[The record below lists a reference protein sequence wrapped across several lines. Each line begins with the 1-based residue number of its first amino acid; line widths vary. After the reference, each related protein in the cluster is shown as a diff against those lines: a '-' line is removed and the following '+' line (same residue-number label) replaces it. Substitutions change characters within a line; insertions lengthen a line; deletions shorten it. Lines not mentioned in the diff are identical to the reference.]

1 MSQGFWLDIRWG
13 PAHALRARRLARG
26 RRPMVNLALSWEEA
40 GISAACLAAAA
51 VAARRSGRPAL
62 VTAAGFARET
72 AVVLAL
78 FGLWQLAG
86 SFVLMGPD
94 GAVDRGQWI
103 WQAERAVH
111 MPGETVVQLAF
122 LPHPLIVQALNL
134 YYAGLHFVVV
144 IGCLIWVYV
153 WHRRQYPQVRT
164 TLVLF
169 TAAAL
174 LVQLIPVAPPRM
186 LPGDGMIDTAVR
198 YGQSVY
204 GSVAGFNAD
213 QLSAMPSVHVGWALL
228 VALVII
234 EVSRSRWRWLALA
247 YPVVTMLAV
256 VVTAN
261 HYWLDGIAAAVL
273 LALALIVQRAARAVR
288 AAYAARAPLAL
299 PAAGAVSGAGRRS
312 WPAWKPLAGW
322 RPAAIGRL
330 WPARKEAG

>member
-1 MSQGFWLDIRWG
+1 MI
-13 PAHALRARRLARG
+13 
-26 RRPMVNLALSWEEA
+26 NLALSWQEA
-40 GISAACLAAAA
+40 GVSAACLAVGA
-51 VAARRSGRPAL
+51 VAAHRSRRPAL
-62 VTAAGFARET
+62 VSAAGFARET

-78 FGLWQLAG
+78 FGMWQLAG
-86 SFVLMGPD
+86 TYVLMGPE

-103 WQAERAVH
+103 WDAERAVH
-111 MPGETVVQLAF
+111 LPSETVVQHAF

-153 WHRRQYPQVRT
+153 WHRRQYPKVRT

-174 LVQLIPVAPPRM
+174 LVQFIPVAPPRM

-213 QLSAMPSVHVGWALL
+213 QLSAMPSVHIGWALL
-228 VALVII
+228 AALVII

-247 YPVVTMLAV
+247 YPLLTMLAV

-261 HYWLDGIAAAVL
+261 HYWLDGIAAALL
-273 LALALIVQRAARAVR
+273 LALALVVQRVSRALYRRCHDRRQADQPEDLRTPVLTPASTSSARWQAASRPGRTSRSVGTSVAQR
-288 AAYAARAPLAL
+288 SIA
-299 PAAGAVSGAGRRS
+299 SGQRG
-312 WPAWKPLAGW
+312 
-322 RPAAIGRL
+322 
-330 WPARKEAG
+330 

>member
-1 MSQGFWLDIRWG
+1 
-13 PAHALRARRLARG
+13 
-26 RRPMVNLALSWEEA
+26 MVNLALSWHEA
-40 GISAACLAAAA
+40 GISAACLAVAA
-51 VAARRSGRPAL
+51 VAARRSRRPAL
-62 VTAAGFARET
+62 VTAAGVAQET

-78 FGLWQLAG
+78 FGLWQMAG
-86 SFVLMGPD
+86 TFVLMGPE

-111 MPGETVVQLAF
+111 LPSETAVQLAF

-153 WHRRQYPQVRT
+153 WHRRQYPRVRT

-174 LVQLIPVAPPRM
+174 LVQFIPVAPPRM

-228 VALVII
+228 TALVII

-247 YPVVTMLAV
+247 YPLLTMLAV

-261 HYWLDGIAAAVL
+261 HYWLDGIAAALL
-273 LALALIVQRAARAVR
+273 LALALVVQRISRLLYGRCRARRR
-288 AAYAARAPLAL
+288 ADQPGDLRAPVLT
-299 PAAGAVSGAGRRS
+299 PASTS
-312 WPAWKPLAGW
+312 S
-322 RPAAIGRL
+322 
-330 WPARKEAG
+330 AR

>member
-1 MSQGFWLDIRWG
+1 
-13 PAHALRARRLARG
+13 
-26 RRPMVNLALSWEEA
+26 MVNLALSWPEA
-40 GISAACLAAAA
+40 GISAACLAVSA
-51 VAARRSGRPAL
+51 VVARRSPRPRL
-62 VTAAGFARET
+62 VAAAGFAIET

-86 SFVLMGPD
+86 TFALMGPG
-94 GAVDRGQWI
+94 GAVDRGRWI

-111 MPGETVVQLAF
+111 LPSETVVQLAF
-122 LPHPLIVQALNL
+122 LPHPLMVQALNL

-153 WHRRQYPQVRT
+153 WHRRKYPQVRT

-174 LVQLIPVAPPRM
+174 LIQFIPVAPPRM
-186 LPGDGMIDTAVR
+186 LPGDGMIDTGVR

-213 QLSAMPSVHVGWALL
+213 QLSAMPSVHIGWAMLT
-228 VALVII
+228 ALVIV

-247 YPVVTMLAV
+247 YPLLTMLAV

-261 HYWLDGIAAAVL
+261 HYWLDGIAAALL
-273 LALALIVQRAARAVR
+273 LALALVVQRGSRPLYRRFAAWRRADQPE
-288 AAYAARAPLAL
+288 AGRAPVLT
-299 PAAGAVSGAGRRS
+299 
-312 WPAWKPLAGW
+312 
-322 RPAAIGRL
+322 
-330 WPARKEAG
+330 PARTSSAR

>member
-1 MSQGFWLDIRWG
+1 
-13 PAHALRARRLARG
+13 
-26 RRPMVNLALSWEEA
+26 MVNLALSWQEA

-51 VAARRSGRPAL
+51 AVAWRSRRPAL

-78 FGLWQLAG
+78 FGMWQLAG
-86 SFVLMGPD
+86 SFVLMGPE
-94 GAVDRGQWI
+94 GAIDRGQWI
-103 WQAERAVH
+103 WHVERVIH
-111 MPGETVVQLAF
+111 LPSETAVQLAF

-169 TAAAL
+169 TVAAL
-174 LVQLIPVAPPRM
+174 LVQFVPVAPPRM
-186 LPGDGMIDTAVR
+186 LPGDGMIDTALR

-213 QLSAMPSVHVGWALL
+213 QLSAMPSVHIGWALL
-228 VALVII
+228 TALVII

-247 YPVVTMLAV
+247 YPLLTMLAV

-261 HYWLDGIAAAVL
+261 HYWLDGIAAALL
-273 LALALIVQRAARAVR
+273 LALALVVQRASRTLYRRLGPCRRAGQPEDR
-288 AAYAARAPLAL
+288 RAPVLT
-299 PAAGAVSGAGRRS
+299 PASTSSARWQATSRPGRTSRSAGNSVAQRPMASGQRG
-312 WPAWKPLAGW
+312 
-322 RPAAIGRL
+322 
-330 WPARKEAG
+330 

>member
-1 MSQGFWLDIRWG
+1 MI
-13 PAHALRARRLARG
+13 
-26 RRPMVNLALSWEEA
+26 NLALSWQEA
-40 GISAACLAAAA
+40 GISAACLTVAAA
-51 VAARRSGRPAL
+51 AARRSGRPAL
-62 VTAAGFARET
+62 VTAAGVALET

-86 SFVLMGPD
+86 TFVLMGPE

-111 MPGETVVQLAF
+111 LPSETVVQLAF

-144 IGCLIWVYV
+144 IGSLIWVYV
-153 WHRRQYPQVRT
+153 WHRRQYPRVRT

-174 LVQLIPVAPPRM
+174 LVQFIPVAPPRM

-228 VALVII
+228 AALVIV

-247 YPVVTMLAV
+247 YPVLTMLAV

-261 HYWLDGIAAAVL
+261 HYWLDGIAAALL
-273 LALALIVQRAARAVR
+273 LALALMVQRVARTLFGRCRAQRRADQREDLRTPVFSPASTSSARWHAA
-288 AAYAARAPLAL
+288 
-299 PAAGAVSGAGRRS
+299 
-312 WPAWKPLAGW
+312 W
-322 RPAAIGRL
+322 RPGRTS
-330 WPARKEAG
+330 RSAGTSVAQRSMASGQRG